1 MRDNTLKSDDFFN
14 VQKYPQ
20 ITFRSSSLRRNKGT
34 VQLLGDLT
42 LNGVTRSVTL
52 DLDGP
57 SPPQTMSGKTISGFS
72 ATGLIRRSDF
82 TFGSSKFNTVIGDDV
97 KFTIDVEVDKQ

>member
-1 MRDNTLKSDDFFN
+1 
-14 VQKYPQ
+14 
-20 ITFRSSSLRRNKGT
+20 
-34 VQLLGDLT
+34 LT

-97 KFTIDVEVDKQ
+97 KFTIDVEIDKQ

>member
-34 VQLLGDLT
+34 VQLLGNLT
-42 LNGVTRSVTL
+42 LNGVTRSVIL
-52 DLDGP
+52 NLYGP
-57 SPPQTMSGKTISGFS
+57 SPPQTINDKTISGFS
-72 ATGLIRRSDF
+72 ATGLIRRRDF
-82 TFGSSKFNTVIGDDV
+82 TFGASKFNTVIGDDI
-97 KFTIDVEVDKQ
+97 KFTIDVEIDKQ